1 MTVLKLVFKRGAT
14 LFFSKYIYSHGGPMD
29 WEQELKDQ
37 EEEAAAFGK
46 YAELSIEDLSCEGI
60 EIEYCTS
67 Y

>member
-1 MTVLKLVFKRGAT
+1 
-14 LFFSKYIYSHGGPMD
+14 MD

-37 EEEAAAFGK
+37 EEEQLTYGK
-46 YAELSIEDLSCEGI
+46 FAEFSIEDLSCDGI

>member
-1 MTVLKLVFKRGAT
+1 
-14 LFFSKYIYSHGGPMD
+14 MD

-37 EEEAAAFGK
+37 EEEFL
-46 YAELSIEDLSCEGI
+46 ELSNEDLSCEGI